1 MQLYK
6 FALWVTIYNNSVNK
20 MVNYM
25 SHSSLS
31 IIIDMPLL
39 TFLENTEKKVS
50 NESRLHIQLQNI
62 CWHSKNAT

>member
-62 CWHSKNAT
+62 C